1 MKYDFDKLNERKGTC
16 SFKWDSLEASYGD
29 ASLLPLWVADM
40 DFQSPREVIDAVT
53 ERARHGIYGYSFI
66 PDNYYS
72 AAVNWIAKRHGWHIK
87 PEWIL
92 HSPKVVTALNMAIQ
106 AFSESGDGVIIQQPV
121 YHPFMNSITN
131 NNRKILNNQLV
142 FSESKYTINF
152 DDFEKKA
159 SLPNTKIF
167 LLCSPHNPSGRV
179 WTKDE
184 LAKMAGICLRHDVI
198 IISDEIH
205 SDLIFTGCR
214 HIPIASILNEI
225 AERTVSCYAPS
236 KTFNLPGLESSFVV
250 ISSSELKNKMKQQFM
265 RNSLSANIFGPLA
278 HTAAYTHGEEW
289 LSQVMEY
296 IENNYNFTKS
306 FFENELPS
314 VRVIEPEATYLV
326 WLDFRSYKLSAE
338 ALKQKL
344 RKEARVAL
352 NEGDVF
358 GSGGEGFARLN
369 IACPRSILES
379 GLKQIKS
386 AFANNA

>member
-1 MKYDFDKLNERKGTC
+1 MKYDFDKIHERKGTY
-16 SFKWDSLEASYGD
+16 SFKWDSLEANYGD
-29 ASLLPLWVADM
+29 ANLLPLWVADM
-40 DFQSPREVIDAVT
+40 DFQSPREVIEAVT

-66 PDNYYS
+66 GDDYYS
-72 AAVNWIAKRHGWHIK
+72 AAVSWITKRHSWRIK
-87 PEWIL
+87 PEWVL
-92 HSPKVVTALNMAIQ
+92 HSPKVVAALNTAIQ
-106 AFSESGDGVIIQQPV
+106 AFSEPDDGVIIQQPV
-121 YHPFMNSITN
+121 YHPFMTSITN
-131 NNRKILNNQLV
+131 NGRKILNNQLK
-142 FSESKYTINF
+142 FSENKYAIDF

-159 SLPNTKIF
+159 SLSNTKLF

-179 WTKDE
+179 WTENE
-184 LAKMAGICLRHDVI
+184 LTKMADICLRHNII

-205 SDLIFTGCR
+205 SDLVFTGCR
-214 HIPIASILNEI
+214 HIPIASISDKI

-250 ISSSELKNKMKQQFM
+250 ISSDELKKKMKRQFM

-278 HTAAYTHGEEW
+278 HTAAYTYGEEW

-296 IENNYNFTKS
+296 IESNYGFTKT

-314 VRVIEPEATYLV
+314 VKVIEPEATYLL
-326 WLDFRSYKLSAE
+326 WLDFRSYKLSVE
-338 ALKQKL
+338 ALRQKL

-352 NEGDVF
+352 NEGDIF

-369 IACPRSILES
+369 IACPRSVLES